1 MRPTQFPERIQRED
15 GKVGLLQ
22 MRSDQIRKGLERAP
36 HRSLLYADGMTD
48 EELKSDKPLIAIIS
62 SQADIIPGHNHL
74 QRLVNDVKA
83 GIYMAGGIPMQ
94 FGTIG
99 VCDGIA
105 MNHEGMKYSLTSREV
120 IADSV
125 ECAVQGHA
133 FDGVVLIPSCDKIVP
148 GMIMGALRVNLP
160 TVLVSGGPMLAGR
173 DRDRKTETDLNTLF
187 DDKVYL
193 SHHDNGKPYLEN
205 NPVNISITHT
215 EKYVAVIL
223 HEEENVGIDIESLDR
238 DFSAVEKKALS
249 EDEID
254 DLEDEKRNEQLA
266 IYWCAKEAVFKLL
279 SRYNVD
285 FAEQIEIERFRPR
298 GEGELEATFT
308 SKKDD
313 EEEFD
318 LEYITFDRHVL
329 VWVVGE

>member
-1 MRPTQFPERIQRED
+1 M
-15 GKVGLLQ
+15 GLYLKKEL
-22 MRSDQIRKGLERAP
+22 DNEAVIGVWQITE
-36 HRSLLYADGMTD
+36 TE
-48 EELKSDKPLIAIIS
+48 EELKELSGTPSDEMEEIS
-62 SQADIIPGHNHL
+62 FIRSESL
-74 QRLVNDVKA
+74 RKQRL
-83 GIYMAGGIPMQ
+83 
-94 FGTIG
+94 
-99 VCDGIA
+99 
-105 MNHEGMKYSLTSREV
+105 
-120 IADSV
+120 
-125 ECAVQGHA
+125 AVR
-133 FDGVVLIPSCDKIVP
+133 
-148 GMIMGALRVNLP
+148 AL
-160 TVLVSGGPMLAGR
+160 
-173 DRDRKTETDLNTLF
+173 LNTLF
-187 DDKVYL
+187 DEKVYL

>member
-1 MRPTQFPERIQRED
+1 M
-15 GKVGLLQ
+15 GLYLKKKL
-22 MRSDQIRKGLERAP
+22 DNEAEIGVWQITE
-36 HRSLLYADGMTD
+36 TE
-48 EELKSDKPLIAIIS
+48 EELIELSSTPSDEMEEIS
-62 SQADIIPGHNHL
+62 FIRSESL
-74 QRLVNDVKA
+74 RKQRL
-83 GIYMAGGIPMQ
+83 
-94 FGTIG
+94 
-99 VCDGIA
+99 
-105 MNHEGMKYSLTSREV
+105 
-120 IADSV
+120 
-125 ECAVQGHA
+125 AVR
-133 FDGVVLIPSCDKIVP
+133 
-148 GMIMGALRVNLP
+148 AL
-160 TVLVSGGPMLAGR
+160 
-173 DRDRKTETDLNTLF
+173 LNTMF

-193 SHHDNGKPYLEN
+193 SHHDNGKPYIEN

-215 EKYVAVIL
+215 AKYVAVIL